1 MITEILKDDELTEY
15 LSEMVKDGCEINLQV
30 QCEIERWIKGYI
42 TYSEMMAHLE
52 KEWKFQRR
60 KRNVIGND

>member
-30 QCEIERWIKGYI
+30 
-42 TYSEMMAHLE
+42 
-52 KEWKFQRR
+52 
-60 KRNVIGND
+60 

>member
-1 MITEILKDDELTEY
+1 MITEILKDEELTEY

-30 QCEIERWIKGYI
+30 QCEIERWLKGYI
-42 TYSEMMAHLE
+42 THSEMMSHLE

-60 KRNVIGND
+60 QRDVI